1 MNYLYL
7 RAALDPA
14 KAGHTLKRGK
24 QANLAYKISLGYFIL
39 RFGITWCHQLTLQKK
54 KKGFPLLSLTQ
65 KGA

>member
-14 KAGHTLKRGK
+14 KAG

-39 RFGITWCHQLTLQKK
+39 RFGIKAPSHKQK
-54 KKGFPLLSLTQ
+54 TQ
-65 KGA
+65 IAV